1 MFNTPYETTT
11 LFNYDST
18 KIKHAVEQ
26 ELVRGTEGF
35 EPLISIYPY
44 VNDHILAINDSENY
58 GHLPLFSQPLIVNT
72 KPVSNDAKDN
82 RFIVDCRG
90 FTSTSREGMLSIKKP
105 AQYQNHLIGAGLSM
119 FWYFS
124 GASAMLN
131 ISKFPTKVFANW
143 ITGTLTNKLNLDELA
158 QVRTSAIVAY
168 YFICMFNDY
177 PEYSEGHLP
186 DEDESYTIG
195 LKVAYATGLKVQDA
209 IEMIKDIPTM
219 RGINDL
225 SSALKQHGGS
235 DRYRQ
240 INTALIYMLLGRFGM
255 NGMTPE
261 TVIASIE
268 FPPLFFAIVYI
279 AATERGYNKSNI
291 GNIVHSL
298 RNAADVKNF
307 TDEINSILQGD

>member
-1 MFNTPYETTT
+1 MFQTPYETTT
-11 LFNYDST
+11 LLNYDVT
-18 KIKHAVEQ
+18 KIKNTIEQ

-35 EPLISIYPY
+35 EPLISYYPY
-44 VNDHILAINDSENY
+44 IDEYVLAISDSDNN
-58 GHLPLFSQPLIVNT
+58 GHIPLFSQPLIVNT
-72 KPVSNDAKDN
+72 KPITNDPKHN

-90 FTSTSREGMLSIKKP
+90 FVSKSREGMLNVKKP
-105 AQYQNHLIGAGLSM
+105 AQYKNHLIGAGLSSY
-119 FWYFS
+119 WYFNGDNS
-124 GASAMLN
+124 LLN

-168 YFICMFNDY
+168 YFICLFGDY
-177 PEYSEGHLP
+177 PEYSEGHLL
-186 DEDESYTIG
+186 DDDESYAIS

-219 RGINDL
+219 RNVNDL
-225 SSALKQHGGS
+225 STALKQHGGS

-279 AATERGYNKSNI
+279 AATERGYAQSNI

-307 TDEINSILQGD
+307 VTEINDILQGE